1 MRPRDALCSA
11 AALVDVE
18 KTDEKR
24 CAELNGAGRGGWHRR
39 NELSELSRRECAEAL
54 RCRVASVPCV
64 SASVPERAG
73 IFFWCRGGVSIHGQI
88 GFHPATLE
96 AVSFLDWGGMA

>member
-1 MRPRDALCSA
+1 MRRARA
-11 AALVDVE
+11 
-18 KTDEKR
+18 K
-24 CAELNGAGRGGWHRR
+24 GGVRTGLR
-39 NELSELSRRECAEAL
+39 PPLLLLLRRECAEAL

-73 IFFWCRGGVSIHGQI
+73 IFFGSRGGVSIHEQI